1 MIIYIY
7 MWTLLNDTYSIFPFF
22 PFTSSNLL
30 QASRQVTAAE
40 LTSVYWAALSLARGS
55 SKETGSIH

>member
-1 MIIYIY
+1 MC
-7 MWTLLNDTYSIFPFF
+7 TLLNDTYSIFPFF